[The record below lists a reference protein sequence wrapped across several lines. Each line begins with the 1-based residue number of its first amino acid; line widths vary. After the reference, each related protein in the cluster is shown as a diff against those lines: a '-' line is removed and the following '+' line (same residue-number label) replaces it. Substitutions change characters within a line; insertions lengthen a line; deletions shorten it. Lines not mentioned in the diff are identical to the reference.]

1 MDIPIFK
8 YWFSFFIPKHAIFKK
23 VLYTFVLYLESILII
38 MKISKDTK
46 ISHLIKHNPDS
57 IEVIASINKHFNKLK
72 NPVLRKL
79 LAPRVTIAEAAKI
92 GNTTVEVFLLKL
104 KEIGFEIENTSN
116 DVVDDVTET
125 QTTEMLNID
134 KKKLVELDVRLTIA
148 AGNDPLKS
156 IIESTKKLPED
167 GVLLIINSFEPLPLI
182 NNLRDKGF
190 DSVTQRPEEGV
201 VHTYFFKSK
210 DSTKVDL
217 KEVEETDLNDFE
229 LTVSEF
235 GENIKTIDVRDMEM
249 PEPMVTILQEIEN
262 LPEGHALYVNHK
274 RVPQFLLP
282 ELEKRDFSILNFEEE
297 ENNVKLLIFKDKN

>member
-1 MDIPIFK
+1 
-8 YWFSFFIPKHAIFKK
+8 
-23 VLYTFVLYLESILII
+23 

-46 ISHLIKHNPDS
+46 ISQLIKQNPDS
-57 IEVIASINKHFNKLK
+57 IEVIAGINKHFNKLK

-79 LAPRVTIAEAAKI
+79 LAPRVSIAEAAKI
-92 GNTTVEVFLLKL
+92 GGSTIEVFFDKL
-104 KEIGFEIENTSN
+104 KEIGFEVDGTINN
-116 DVVDDVTET
+116 DIVEQAET
-125 QTTEMLNID
+125 PSTDILNID
-134 KKKLVELDVRLTIA
+134 KEKLINLDVRPTIQ

-156 IIESTKKLPED
+156 IIEATKKLPED
-167 GVLLIINSFEPLPLI
+167 GVLLIINSFEPIPLI
-182 NNLRDKGF
+182 NNLREKGF

-210 DSTKVDL
+210 DSSNVDVA
-217 KEVEETDLNDFE
+217 EVEETELNEFE

-262 LPEGHALYVNHK
+262 LPERHALYVHHK

-282 ELEKRDFSILNFEEE
+282 ELEKRDFSILNLEEA
-297 ENNVKLLIFKDKN
+297 ENNVKLLIFKK